1 MAGYQHIL
9 VAADLRTKH
18 ANVINKAVELRDAY
32 QAKLS
37 LVHVIEMIPSYMD
50 VYGYF
55 SSTDLFTK
63 MKKDFTQTLES
74 VGKRI
79 HVDKANQY
87 ICEGTPSVEVIALAE
102 KLNVDLIIIGAH
114 THTAFE
120 RLLGS
125 TSNGVVH
132 TAKCDVL
139 IVRYPH

>member
-1 MAGYQHIL
+1 MAGYHHIL
-9 VAADLRTKH
+9 VAADLRTEH
-18 ANVINKAVELRDAY
+18 ASVIDKGVELRDTY

-74 VGKRI
+74 VGNRI
-79 HVDKANQY
+79 NVDKASRY
-87 ICEGTPSVEVIALAE
+87 LCEGTPSVEVIGLAE
-102 KLNVDLIIIGAH
+102 KLHVDLIIIGAH